1 MATPDISQQAN
12 YQDGNSVFDSVFIL
26 EKLDYDFTKSGPIT
40 ITDLNVTGIAT
51 FGTSSTTIDGATD
64 TIQVGTALTIGH
76 TQGLQFHTQ
85 NLHST
90 GFEVNQIN
98 ISGIATVGSD
108 LYLTGALVDTSGDTG
123 SSGQILASTGAGTNW
138 IDANTTSVLNATN
151 VGVNL
156 NGTNAN
162 QFISFFGASSGNNPN
177 RVDAAFTYN
186 PSTNTMSGI
195 NYSGTSTF
203 TNTKVTGIATAAI
216 LEVEGQLRD
225 GDGNFGSAGQV
236 LTSDGT
242 DTKWDASSN
251 LPAGSSAQIAITD
264 VSSGT
269 PRLLL
274 ATGSGTQKDVLSNSN
289 LTYNISTQ
297 VIAGKISNI
306 SNHDTDDLSEGSTN
320 QYFTTARARASVS
333 ATGDLSYNSGTGQF
347 SVSVPSAFVSG
358 MIILWSGNT
367 SNIPT
372 GFVLCDGNNGTPN
385 LTDRFVVG
393 AGSAYG
399 VGATGGSSSV
409 TLSIANLP
417 SHNHSFSGSTSHSHT
432 INNHT
437 HSFSGSGSSSHSH
450 GIPKGRG
457 GSQANIQNY
466 VPSPRV
472 EQVQSSFSSDSAN
485 VSVSISGTTG
495 NPSDRGT
502 NSQTVSISGTTGS
515 QGSGTA
521 HENRPPY
528 YALCY
533 IMKT

>member
-12 YQDGNSVFDSVFIL
+12 YQDGNSIFDSVFIL

-40 ITDLNVTGIAT
+40 VSELNVLGISTFNSDVTFGGDITLDEITCRNADVTGIAT
-51 FGTSSTTIDGATD
+51 
-64 TIQVGTALTIGH
+64 V
-76 TQGLQFHTQ
+76 
-85 NLHST
+85 
-90 GFEVNQIN
+90 
-98 ISGIATVGSD
+98 SGDLFSKSN

-138 IDANTTSVLNATN
+138 IDANTTSVLNAIN

-156 NGTNAN
+156 NSTNAN
-162 QFISFFGASSGNNPN
+162 QFVSFFGANSGNNPN

-203 TNTKVTGIATAAI
+203 NNTKVTGIATVAT

-225 GDGNFGSAGQV
+225 GDGSFGSAGQV

-242 DTKWDASSN
+242 DLKWDNSSN

-289 LTYNISTQ
+289 LTYNTSTQ
-297 VIAGKISNI
+297 VITGKISTL

-333 ATGDLSYNSGTGQF
+333 ATGDLSYNSSNGQF

-367 SNIPT
+367 GNIPT

-393 AGSAYG
+393 AGAAYG
-399 VGATGGSSSV
+399 VGASGGSSSV
-409 TLSIANLP
+409 TLSTSQLP
-417 SHNHSFSGSTSHSHT
+417 S
-432 INNHT
+432 HT
-437 HSFSGSGSSSHSH
+437 HSFSSSHTHGDGSLSTNTVSLTGQIRGISESFGGFGGSASGVFSKFSGVNLGGTPGSPDTNDCGGVNFNGNHSHNVTGTTGSGT
-450 GIPKGRG
+450 
-457 GSQANIQNY
+457 A
-466 VPSPRV
+466 
-472 EQVQSSFSSDSAN
+472 
-485 VSVSISGTTG
+485 SGTTG
-495 NPSDRGT
+495 G
-502 NSQTVSISGTTGS
+502 TGS
-515 QGSGTA
+515 GNA

>member
-40 ITDLNVTGIAT
+40 VSELNVLGISTFNSDVTFGGDISLDEITCRNADVTGIAT
-51 FGTSSTTIDGATD
+51 VSG
-64 TIQVGTALTIGH
+64 
-76 TQGLQFHTQ
+76 
-85 NLHST
+85 NLFSKS
-90 GFEVNQIN
+90 N
-98 ISGIATVGSD
+98 

-123 SSGQILASTGAGTNW
+123 SSGQILASTGSGTNW

-162 QFISFFGASSGNNPN
+162 QFVSFFGTSSGNNPN

-203 TNTKVTGIATAAI
+203 TNSKVTGIATAAI

-251 LPAGSSAQIAITD
+251 LPAGSSAKIAITD
-264 VSSGT
+264 VTSGT
-269 PRLLL
+269 TRLLL
-274 ATGSGTQKDVLSNSN
+274 STGSGTQKDVLSNSN
-289 LTYNISTQ
+289 LTYNTSTQ
-297 VIAGKISNI
+297 VIAGKISSL

-333 ATGDLSYNSGTGQF
+333 ATGDLSYNSSNGQF

-367 SNIPT
+367 GNIPT

-393 AGSAYG
+393 AGAAYSP
-399 VGATGGSSSV
+399 GATGGSSSV
-409 TLSIANLP
+409 TLSTSQLP
-417 SHNHSFSGSTSHSHT
+417 SHNHSFSGSSSHSHT

-437 HSFSGSGSSSHSH
+437 HTFSASTNNQGSHVHNLLYNHGAFGGSSGAVTPRSGNTPVVPGISGRVSSEGGHSHSM
-450 GIPKGRG
+450 
-457 GSQANIQNY
+457 
-466 VPSPRV
+466 
-472 EQVQSSFSSDSAN
+472 
-485 VSVSISGTTG
+485 SGTTG
-495 NPSDRGT
+495 NPSNRGT
-502 NSQTVSISGTTGS
+502 NTQTVTISGNTGS
-515 QGSGTA
+515 IGSGSSV
-521 HENRPPY
+521 ENRPPY

>member
-1 MATPDISQQAN
+1 M
-12 YQDGNSVFDSVFIL
+12 
-26 EKLDYDFTKSGPIT
+26 
-40 ITDLNVTGIAT
+40 
-51 FGTSSTTIDGATD
+51 
-64 TIQVGTALTIGH
+64 
-76 TQGLQFHTQ
+76 
-85 NLHST
+85 HST

-98 ISGIATVGSD
+98 VSGIATIGSD
-108 LYLTGALVDTSGDTG
+108 LYLTGALVDTSGSPGATGKLLQSTG
-123 SSGQILASTGAGTNW
+123 SGTEW
-138 IDANTTSVLNATN
+138 IAANATSVNNAIN

-156 NGTNAN
+156 NGTNSN
-162 QFISFFGASSGNNPN
+162 QFVSFFGANSGNQPN

-251 LPAGSSAQIAITD
+251 LPAGSSAQVAITD

-269 PRLLL
+269 PRILL
-274 ATGSGTQKDVLSNSN
+274 ATGSGTQKDVLSNSS
-289 LTYNISTQ
+289 LTYNTSTQ
-297 VIAGKISNI
+297 VIGGKISNI

-333 ATGDLSYNSGTGQF
+333 ATGDLSYNSSNGQF

-367 SNIPT
+367 GNIPT

-409 TLSIANLP
+409 TLSTANLP

-437 HSFSGSGSSSHSH
+437 HSFSGSGSNTHSH
-450 GIPKGRG
+450 GVPKGRG
-457 GSQANIQNY
+457 GSQASISHH
-466 VPSPRV
+466 VADTAV
-472 EQVQSSFSSDSAN
+472 EQTQGTFSTTNATI
-485 VSVSISGTTG
+485 SISVNGTTG

-502 NSQTVSISGTTGS
+502 NSQSVSISGTTGS

>member
-1 MATPDISQQAN
+1 MASPDISQQAN

-26 EKLDYDFTKSGPIT
+26 EKLDYDFSNDDIT
-40 ITDLNVTGIAT
+40 TRNLRVTGIAT

-64 TIQVGTALTIGH
+64 TIRVGTALTLGH

-85 NLHST
+85 NLHSE
-90 GFEVNQIN
+90 GFEVNQVN
-98 ISGIATVGSD
+98 ISGIATIGSD
-108 LYLTGALVDTSGDTG
+108 LYLTGALVDTSGNTG
-123 SSGQILASTGAGTNW
+123 SSGQLLASTGSGTDW
-138 IDANTTSVLNATN
+138 INANSTSVLNAVN

-162 QFISFFGASSGNNPN
+162 QFVSFFGANSGNQPN

-203 TNTKVTGIATAAI
+203 TNTKVTGIVTAAI

-225 GDGNFGSAGQV
+225 GDGNFGTAGQV

-242 DTKWDASSN
+242 DLKWDASSN

-289 LTYNISTQ
+289 LTYNISTE
-297 VIAGKISNI
+297 VITGKISNI
-306 SNHDTDDLSEGSTN
+306 SNHDTDDLSEGSSN

-333 ATGDLSYNSGTGQF
+333 ASGDLSYNSSTGQF
-347 SVSVPSAFVSG
+347 SVNVPSAFVSG
-358 MIILWSGNT
+358 MIILWSGAAN
-367 SNIPT
+367 NIPS
-372 GFVLCDGNNGTPN
+372 GFVLCDGNNSTPN

-393 AGSAYG
+393 AGAAYG
-399 VGATGGSSSV
+399 VGASGGSSSV
-409 TLSIANLP
+409 TISQSQLP
-417 SHNHSFSGSTSHSHT
+417 SHNHSLSASGTTNSAGSHYHHSFRSGNHGQIRNGSNLSANNYPGSGTGPANLYEGYNINSSGSVANVGKTSDHSGHQ
-432 INNHT
+432 HG
-437 HSFSGSGSSSHSH
+437 FSISGNTGSTGSGSS
-450 GIPKGRG
+450 
-457 GSQANIQNY
+457 
-466 VPSPRV
+466 V
-472 EQVQSSFSSDSAN
+472 
-485 VSVSISGTTG
+485 
-495 NPSDRGT
+495 
-502 NSQTVSISGTTGS
+502 
-515 QGSGTA
+515 
-521 HENRPPY
+521 ENRPPY

>member
-1 MATPDISQQAN
+1 MTNIPDIRDQAEVF
-12 YQDGNSVFDSVFIL
+12 DGNTVFESVFIL
-26 EKLDYDFTKSGPIT
+26 DKLDYDFTKSGT
-40 ITDLNVTGIAT
+40 IEI
-51 FGTSSTTIDGATD
+51 
-64 TIQVGTALTIGH
+64 
-76 TQGLQFHTQ
+76 Q
-85 NLHST
+85 NLQVVGVT
-90 GFEVNQIN
+90 TFAGDITVDEITVRNVDVA
-98 ISGIATVGSD
+98 GIATVNGNIIAKSD

-123 SSGQILASTGAGTNW
+123 TSGKLLESTGSGTNW
-138 IDANTTSVLNATN
+138 VAANATSVANAIN

-162 QFISFFGASSGNNPN
+162 QFISFFGSNSGNQPN

-242 DTKWDASSN
+242 DLKWDASSN
-251 LPAGSSAQIAITD
+251 LPAGSSAQVAITD

-289 LTYNISTQ
+289 LTYNTSTQ
-297 VIAGKISNI
+297 VITGKISTL

-333 ATGDLSYNSGTGQF
+333 ATGDLSYNSSNGQF

-367 SNIPT
+367 GNIPT
-372 GFVLCDGNNGTPN
+372 GFVLCDGNNSTPN

-409 TLSIANLP
+409 TLSTANLP
-417 SHNHSFSGSTSHSHT
+417 SHNHSFSGSSSHSHT
-432 INNHT
+432 INQHT
-437 HSFSGSGSSSHSH
+437 HSFSGSGSNTHSH
-450 GIPKGRG
+450 GVPKGRG
-457 GSQANIQNY
+457 GSQASISHH
-466 VPSPRV
+466 VADTAV
-472 EQVQSSFSSDSAN
+472 EQTQGTFATTNATISISVSGTTGGASDRGTDSQ
-485 VSVSISGTTG
+485 SVSISGNTG
-495 NPSDRGT
+495 NKGDG
-502 NSQTVSISGTTGS
+502 GS
-515 QGSGTA
+515 

-528 YALCY
+528 YALMF
-533 IMKT
+533 IMKL

>member
-40 ITDLNVTGIAT
+40 VSELNVLGISTFNSDVTFGGDISLDEITCRNADVTGIAT
-51 FGTSSTTIDGATD
+51 VSG
-64 TIQVGTALTIGH
+64 
-76 TQGLQFHTQ
+76 
-85 NLHST
+85 NLFSKS
-90 GFEVNQIN
+90 N
-98 ISGIATVGSD
+98 

-123 SSGQILASTGAGTNW
+123 SSGQILASTGSGTNW

-156 NGTNAN
+156 NSTNAN
-162 QFISFFGASSGNNPN
+162 QFVSFFGTSSGNNPN

-203 TNTKVTGIATAAI
+203 TNSKVTGIATAAI

-251 LPAGSSAQIAITD
+251 LPAGSSAKIAITD
-264 VSSGT
+264 VTSGT
-269 PRLLL
+269 TRLLL
-274 ATGSGTQKDVLSNSN
+274 STGSGTQKDVLSNSN
-289 LTYNISTQ
+289 LTYNTSTQ
-297 VIAGKISNI
+297 VITGKISSL

-333 ATGDLSYNSGTGQF
+333 ATGDLSYNSSNGQF

-367 SNIPT
+367 GNIPT

-385 LTDRFVVG
+385 LTDRFEVG
-393 AGSAYG
+393 AGAAYSP
-399 VGATGGSSSV
+399 GATGGSSSV
-409 TLSIANLP
+409 TLSTSQLP
-417 SHNHSFSGSTSHSHT
+417 SHNHSFSGSSSHSHT

-437 HSFSGSGSSSHSH
+437 HTFSASTNNQGSHVHNLLYNHGAFGGSSGAVTPRSGNTPVVPGISGRVSSEGGHSHSM
-450 GIPKGRG
+450 
-457 GSQANIQNY
+457 
-466 VPSPRV
+466 
-472 EQVQSSFSSDSAN
+472 
-485 VSVSISGTTG
+485 SGTTG
-495 NPSDRGT
+495 NPSNRGT
-502 NSQTVSISGTTGS
+502 NTQTVTISGNTGS
-515 QGSGTA
+515 TGSGSSV
-521 HENRPPY
+521 ENRPPY

>member
-1 MATPDISQQAN
+1 MALPDISQQAN

-40 ITDLNVTGIAT
+40 VSELNVLGISTFNSDVTFGGDISLDEITCRNADVTGIAT
-51 FGTSSTTIDGATD
+51 
-64 TIQVGTALTIGH
+64 V
-76 TQGLQFHTQ
+76 
-85 NLHST
+85 
-90 GFEVNQIN
+90 
-98 ISGIATVGSD
+98 SGDLFSKSN

-123 SSGQILASTGAGTNW
+123 SSGQILASTGSGTNW

-162 QFISFFGASSGNNPN
+162 QFVSFFGTSSGNNPN

-203 TNTKVTGIATAAI
+203 NRLTVSGVSTFTGTMD
-216 LEVEGQLRD
+216 VEGQLLD
-225 GDGNFGSAGQV
+225 GDGSFGSAGQV

-242 DTKWDASSN
+242 DLKWDNSSN
-251 LPAGSSAQIAITD
+251 LPAGSSAKIAITD
-264 VSSGT
+264 VTSGT

-274 ATGSGTQKDVLSNSN
+274 STGSGTQKDVLSNSN
-289 LTYNISTQ
+289 LTYNTSSQ
-297 VIAGKISNI
+297 VITGKISSL

-333 ATGDLSYNSGTGQF
+333 ATGDLSYNSSNGQF
-347 SVSVPSAFVSG
+347 SVNVPSAFVSG

-367 SNIPT
+367 GNIPT

-385 LTDRFVVG
+385 LTDKFVVG
-393 AGSAYG
+393 AGAAYSP
-399 VGATGGSSSV
+399 GAQGGSSSV
-409 TLSIANLP
+409 TLSTSQLP
-417 SHNHSFSGSTSHSHT
+417 SHNHSFSGSDSHSHT

-437 HSFSGSGSSSHSH
+437 HSFSANTNNQGAHVHNLLYNHGAFGGSSGAVTPRSGNTPVTP
-450 GIPKGRG
+450 GISGRVSNEG
-457 GSQANIQNY
+457 GHAHN
-466 VPSPRV
+466 
-472 EQVQSSFSSDSAN
+472 
-485 VSVSISGTTG
+485 ISGTTG
-495 NPSDRGT
+495 NPSNRGT
-502 NSQTVSISGTTGS
+502 NQRNITISGNTGNKGDGDS
-515 QGSGTA
+515 

>member
-40 ITDLNVTGIAT
+40 VSELNVLGISTFNSDVTFGGDISLDEITCRNADVTGIAT
-51 FGTSSTTIDGATD
+51 VSG
-64 TIQVGTALTIGH
+64 
-76 TQGLQFHTQ
+76 
-85 NLHST
+85 NLFSKS
-90 GFEVNQIN
+90 N
-98 ISGIATVGSD
+98 

-123 SSGQILASTGAGTNW
+123 SSGQILASTGSGTNW

-162 QFISFFGASSGNNPN
+162 QFVSFFGTSSGNNPN

-203 TNTKVTGIATAAI
+203 TNSKVTGIATAAI

-251 LPAGSSAQIAITD
+251 LPAGSSAKIAITD
-264 VSSGT
+264 VTSGT

-274 ATGSGTQKDVLSNSN
+274 STGSGTQKDVLSNSN
-289 LTYNISTQ
+289 LTYNTSTQ
-297 VIAGKISNI
+297 VIAGKISSL

-333 ATGDLSYNSGTGQF
+333 ATGDLSYNSSNGQF

-367 SNIPT
+367 GNIPT

-393 AGSAYG
+393 AGAAYSP
-399 VGATGGSSSV
+399 GATGGSSSV
-409 TLSIANLP
+409 TLSTSQLP
-417 SHNHSFSGSTSHSHT
+417 SHNHSFSGSSSHSHT

-437 HSFSGSGSSSHSH
+437 HTFSASTNNQGSHVHNLLYNHGAFGGSSGAVTPRSGNTPVVPGISGRVSSEGGHSHSM
-450 GIPKGRG
+450 
-457 GSQANIQNY
+457 
-466 VPSPRV
+466 
-472 EQVQSSFSSDSAN
+472 
-485 VSVSISGTTG
+485 SGTTG

-502 NSQTVSISGTTGS
+502 NTQTVTISGNTGS
-515 QGSGTA
+515 TGSGSSV
-521 HENRPPY
+521 ENRPPY

>member
-40 ITDLNVTGIAT
+40 VSELNVLGISTFNSDVTFGGDISLDEITCRNADVTGIAT
-51 FGTSSTTIDGATD
+51 VSG
-64 TIQVGTALTIGH
+64 
-76 TQGLQFHTQ
+76 
-85 NLHST
+85 NLFSKS
-90 GFEVNQIN
+90 N
-98 ISGIATVGSD
+98 

-123 SSGQILASTGAGTNW
+123 SSGQILASTGSGTNW

-151 VGVNL
+151 VGVNV

-162 QFISFFGASSGNNPN
+162 QFVSFFGASSGNNPN

-203 TNTKVTGIATAAI
+203 TNSKVTGIATAAI

-251 LPAGSSAQIAITD
+251 LPAGSSAKIAITD
-264 VSSGT
+264 VTSGT
-269 PRLLL
+269 TRLLL
-274 ATGSGTQKDVLSNSN
+274 STGSGTQKDVLSNSN
-289 LTYNISTQ
+289 LTYNTSTQ
-297 VIAGKISNI
+297 VITGKISSL

-320 QYFTTARARASVS
+320 QFFTTARARASVS
-333 ATGDLSYNSGTGQF
+333 ATGDLSYNSSNGQF

-367 SNIPT
+367 GNIPT

-393 AGSAYG
+393 AGAAYSP
-399 VGATGGSSSV
+399 GATGGSSSV
-409 TLSIANLP
+409 TLSTSQLP
-417 SHNHSFSGSTSHSHT
+417 SHNHSFSGSSSHSHT

-437 HSFSGSGSSSHSH
+437 HTFSASTNNQGSHVHNLLYNHGAFGGSSGAVTPRSGNTPVVPGISGRVSSEGGHSHSM
-450 GIPKGRG
+450 
-457 GSQANIQNY
+457 
-466 VPSPRV
+466 
-472 EQVQSSFSSDSAN
+472 
-485 VSVSISGTTG
+485 SGTTG
-495 NPSDRGT
+495 NPSNRGT
-502 NSQTVSISGTTGS
+502 NTQTVTISGNTGS
-515 QGSGTA
+515 TGSGSSV
-521 HENRPPY
+521 ENRPPY

>member
-1 MATPDISQQAN
+1 MTNIPDISQDAH
-12 YQDGNSVFDSVFIL
+12 YRGGNAIFDRIHV
-26 EKLDYDFTKSGPIT
+26 LDKIVYNFATDDIT
-40 ITDLNVTGIAT
+40 TRNLTVTGIAT
-51 FGTSSTTIDGATD
+51 FGTSSTTIDGD
-64 TIQVGTALTIGH
+64 GNTIQVGTALTIGH

-90 GFEVNQIN
+90 GFELNQIN

-123 SSGQILASTGAGTNW
+123 SSGQLLASTGSGTNW
-138 IDANTTSVLNATN
+138 INANSTSVLNAVN

-162 QFISFFGASSGNNPN
+162 QFVSFFGASSGNNPN

-251 LPAGSSAQIAITD
+251 LPAGSSAQVAITD

-274 ATGSGTQKDVLSNSN
+274 STGSGTQRDVLSNSN
-289 LTYNISTQ
+289 LTYNTSTQ
-297 VIAGKISNI
+297 VITGKISNI
-306 SNHDTDDLSEGSTN
+306 SNHDTDDLSEGSSN
-320 QYFTTARARASVS
+320 LYHTTARVRAAVS
-333 ATGDLSYNSGTGQF
+333 ATGDLSYNSSNGQF
-347 SVSVPSAFVSG
+347 SVSVPSAFISG
-358 MIILWSGNT
+358 MIILWYGNT
-367 SNIPT
+367 GNIPS

-393 AGSAYG
+393 AGAAYSP
-399 VGATGGSSSV
+399 GATGGSSTV
-409 TLSIANLP
+409 TLTTAQIP
-417 SHNHSFSGSTSHSHT
+417 SHFHSISLSGTTSTKSLTGDMTKISECYNVAGGATGVFTKKGTGNSPVTGSSSTSPTAGVDFDASHDHTFSASGNSGSK
-432 INNHT
+432 
-437 HSFSGSGSSSHSH
+437 GSGSS
-450 GIPKGRG
+450 
-457 GSQANIQNY
+457 
-466 VPSPRV
+466 
-472 EQVQSSFSSDSAN
+472 
-485 VSVSISGTTG
+485 
-495 NPSDRGT
+495 
-502 NSQTVSISGTTGS
+502 
-515 QGSGTA
+515 

-528 YALCY
+528 HALCY

>member
-1 MATPDISQQAN
+1 MALPDISQQAN

-40 ITDLNVTGIAT
+40 VSELNVLGISTFNSDVTFGGDISLDEITCRNADVTGIAT
-51 FGTSSTTIDGATD
+51 VSG
-64 TIQVGTALTIGH
+64 
-76 TQGLQFHTQ
+76 
-85 NLHST
+85 NLFSKS
-90 GFEVNQIN
+90 N
-98 ISGIATVGSD
+98 

-123 SSGQILASTGAGTNW
+123 SSGQILASTGSGTNW

-162 QFISFFGASSGNNPN
+162 QFVSFFGTSSGNNPN

-203 TNTKVTGIATAAI
+203 TNSKVTGIATAAI

-251 LPAGSSAQIAITD
+251 LPAGSSAKIAITD
-264 VSSGT
+264 VTSGT
-269 PRLLL
+269 TRLLL
-274 ATGSGTQKDVLSNSN
+274 STGSGTQKDVLSNSN
-289 LTYNISTQ
+289 LTYNTSTQ
-297 VIAGKISNI
+297 IITGKISSL

-333 ATGDLSYNSGTGQF
+333 ATGDLSYNSSNGQF

-367 SNIPT
+367 GNIPT

-393 AGSAYG
+393 AGAAYSP
-399 VGATGGSSSV
+399 GATGGSSSV
-409 TLSIANLP
+409 TLSTSQLP
-417 SHNHSFSGSTSHSHT
+417 SHNHSFSGSSSHSHT

-437 HSFSGSGSSSHSH
+437 HTFSASTNNQGSHVHNLLYNHGAFGGSSGAVTPRSGNTPVVPGISGRVSSEGGHSHSM
-450 GIPKGRG
+450 
-457 GSQANIQNY
+457 
-466 VPSPRV
+466 
-472 EQVQSSFSSDSAN
+472 
-485 VSVSISGTTG
+485 SGTTG
-495 NPSDRGT
+495 NPSNRGT
-502 NSQTVSISGTTGS
+502 NTQTVTISGNTGS
-515 QGSGTA
+515 TGSGSSV
-521 HENRPPY
+521 ENRPPY